1 MVGWFLSQR
10 ESAIVARHEVP
21 RPKAK
26 GAGGLST
33 GVSTLSFLHHLSVGS
48 PPRPIFLSP
57 AFTHPLQSSCPLEA
71 PLNGANGT
79 QAGSLCYINAVASS
93 LQVHGI
99 APEMALG
106 DRSTVRKANVA

>member
-21 RPKAK
+21 RPFSQR
-26 GAGGLST
+26 GRRTQHRGSNPELST
-33 GVSTLSFLHHLSVGS
+33 PFVGGKS
-48 PPRPIFLSP
+48 ASSDLPVARIHSP
-57 AFTHPLQSSCPLEA
+57 AASSFPLEA